1 MYNNIT
7 VERLEHIQQE
17 REVTMNDSA
26 FQRWMNE
33 LNVGRMYKDRQP
45 LWNAKE
51 AMQEWNI
58 NRYNTD
64 RIPVNQ

>member
-1 MYNNIT
+1 MIT
-7 VERLEHIQQE
+7 VSTERLQEIEQE
-17 REVTMNDSA
+17 RHQTQADIQ
-26 FQRWMNE
+26 FQTWMHE

-45 LWNAKE
+45 LWNARQ
-51 AMQEWNI
+51 AMQEWDI